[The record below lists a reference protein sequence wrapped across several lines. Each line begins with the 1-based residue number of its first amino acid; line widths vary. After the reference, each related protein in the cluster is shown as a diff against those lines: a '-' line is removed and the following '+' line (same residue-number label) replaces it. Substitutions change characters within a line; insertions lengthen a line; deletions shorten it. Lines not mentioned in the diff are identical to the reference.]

1 MWCPKCKNEYIEGVT
16 TCVDCGCE
24 LVAELP
30 EEIDENEPVVIGS
43 LTEESTAEK
52 LVDYL
57 NRAGLLSCGIR
68 PQEENEEGDI
78 PAYDILVAQKELIYI
93 NQLFDG
99 FLIGH
104 RAFFLFS
111 FGLIAPPC
119 RIMCKVSLVHSR
131 RQDAAQRVV

>member
-57 NRAGLLSCGIR
+57 KPTIKL
-68 PQEENEEGDI
+68 
-78 PAYDILVAQKELIYI
+78 
-93 NQLFDG
+93 
-99 FLIGH
+99 
-104 RAFFLFS
+104 
-111 FGLIAPPC
+111 
-119 RIMCKVSLVHSR
+119 
-131 RQDAAQRVV
+131 